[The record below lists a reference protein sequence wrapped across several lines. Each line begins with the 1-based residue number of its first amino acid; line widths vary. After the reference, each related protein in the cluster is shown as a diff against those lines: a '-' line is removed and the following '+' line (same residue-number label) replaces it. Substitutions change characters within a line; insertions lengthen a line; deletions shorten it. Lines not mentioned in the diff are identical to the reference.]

1 MMSFLFKNREHA
13 AEELSDVIVKEYGML
28 QTPDIEAHKSVIVVA
43 IPRGAVIIGDIIASK
58 LGCPLDV
65 VISRKIRSPFNEEFG
80 VGAVMPDGQYFVNDG
95 YIELFNIS
103 IEYLEK
109 EIDFQKNEIN
119 RRLLEFRGKTSYD
132 GIFDQKIVILVD
144 DGIATGATIIA
155 SAQWIRSNF
164 RCKALVVAVPVAPK
178 SNKTISNLE
187 KIVDNLIILHQDKNF
202 SAVGQFYDRFEQV
215 SDQTVK
221 EIMRKYIKNNDSP

>member
-1 MMSFLFKNREHA
+1 MSFLFKNREHA
-13 AEELSDVIVKEYGML
+13 AAELSDAIVKEYRNL
-28 QTPDIEAHKSVIVVA
+28 QTLDFKADKSFIVVA

-65 VISRKIRSPFNEEFG
+65 VISRKIRSPFNDEFG
-80 VGAVMPDGQYFVNDG
+80 VGAVMPDGQYFVNDD
-95 YIELFNIS
+95 YIELFHIS
-103 IEYLEK
+103 FEYLER
-109 EIDFQKNEIN
+109 EIEFQKNEI
-119 RRLLEFRGKTSYD
+119 RRRMLKFRGNTSYE

-155 SAQWIRSNF
+155 SAQWIRNNF

-178 SNKTISNLE
+178 SDKTISNLE
-187 KIVDNLIILHQDKNF
+187 KIVDKLIILHQDKNF

-215 SDQTVK
+215 SDQTVN
-221 EIMRKYIKNNDSP
+221 EIMGKYTNE